1 MEWVRTGRVFRAPE
15 ALEGGLVRSLHA
27 PEDLLPTAYALAREI
42 ADNTAPVSAAL
53 ARQLLWRMQG
63 ASHPMIAH
71 QAESLAINLRRV
83 SADGAEG
90 FASFFDQPPAVFPPP
105 LPPHPPPPFP

>member
-1 MEWVRTGRVFRAPE
+1 MQTAMEWVLTGRVFRAPE

-63 ASHPMIAH
+63 ASPPLTAH
-71 QAESLAINLRRV
+71 QAASLGINLRGG
-83 SADGAEG
+83 SPAGAAG
-90 FASFFDQPPAVFPPP
+90 FHSFLAKPPAGF
-105 LPPHPPPPFP
+105 